1 MAFPTSPT
9 NGQTTT
15 VNNILYRYNLSANR
29 WERVL
34 TSVNTLVSSDGT
46 TTANLTLS
54 NTGTLILTS
63 PLGYTNHT
71 FANDAYGN
79 LIIDNAIGLKA
90 DVGAIQVGGTGGQFP
105 TLYSN
110 GVLESAQYGSISL
123 SSIQEF
129 SLDSFNS
136 VQVDQNGVTIGTN
149 LLDTSKY
156 WSFGLD
162 GLLTFP
168 DGTTNSGATVIALG
182 VYDIQSIGNTLI
194 QTSAAQGAQ
203 TWTFATNGSLTFPD
217 STIQTTAYPGT
228 NIGNAINIGTT
239 SSNIFI
245 PNTNTQAL
253 GLINSLAGVYI
264 EAGTPQKVWQFN
276 TNGTLT
282 FPDATVQTT
291 AYLGTATNIANGGTG
306 GIPYQSAPGITKFIN
321 IGANTTVLQSNG
333 TTATWVTTA
342 SLSVGLATTATSLG
356 SGIINISNKTSST
369 STTTGAL
376 QVVGGVGIG
385 GAVYIGQTSYINNS
399 QILTSST
406 FGQFITSG
414 VSSVNAGTDTAINTS
429 TGAVTIWNTST
440 LQSIT
445 NRGNSTTNVVLIANT
460 SSSTS
465 TNTGAL
471 VVSGGV
477 GISGGVYVGGTITAT
492 NITVRSATGALF
504 VGDFDNL
511 TVNNRTNFITN
522 TVNSSTGIYAIPN
535 GTSGAAS
542 WQAANNSNLTNA
554 SKILIATNGSTDVQL
569 VSGINGSGTYLPLSF
584 YNGGVQQMVL
594 STTGTLT
601 INTGSLII
609 TTGTIYGL
617 ASPGTTST
625 SGASQVGYLGM
636 PQQSKSS
643 AYTTVISDAGK
654 HIYVTATATIT
665 IDSNANV
672 AYPIGTT
679 IAFIAAAGATVT
691 IAITSDTMYLGGT
704 GTTGSRTLAAYGMAT
719 AVKVTSTSWFINGTG
734 LT

>member
-1 MAFPTSPT
+1 MSFPSSPY
-9 NGQTTT
+9 NGQTAT
-15 VNNILYRYNLSANR
+15 VNNILYQYNLSANR

-34 TSVNTLVSSDGT
+34 TSVNKLINGAYTVSLGTDGKLTVPNGMNISQSITWPGGSAVFEDSGLVLQGATGLAITSPGTTQITAGSATWNFTNDGKLTVPGTITGPGGQGGNTVIQAPISNQVVIENNAGYNVVTVQDQDVRIVTSPDYGTTFNTWAFGTAGT
-46 TTANLTLS
+46 TTFPKDTIKSISTLS
-54 NTGTLILTS
+54 IAILGSSGIPISLANFNGQGGWNQGFYSNLATTGGSGHGLTVDVAAGGGGYIS
-63 PLGYTNHT
+63 INQISIHTPGSGYTN
-71 FANDAYGN
+71 G
-79 LIIDNAIGLKA
+79 
-90 DVGAIQVGGTGGQFP
+90 DVITI
-105 TLYSN
+105 TN
-110 GVLESAQYGSISL
+110 ENNL
-123 SSIQEF
+123 SSTF
-129 SLDSFNS
+129 
-136 VQVDQNGVTIGTN
+136 TIGVAVNTWKFGTDGLLTLPSGPKIYAGYPGMGFISDVATLAGDQVYLSTTN
-149 LLDTSKY
+149 GLGWMGIDGGIPRIGWDSTNKY
-156 WSFGLD
+156 WNFGTD

-203 TWTFATNGSLTFPD
+203 TWTFATDGSLTFPD

-228 NIGNAINIGTT
+228 KIGNAINIGTT

-414 VSSVNAGTDTAINTS
+414 VSSVNAGTDTAVTQT
-429 TGAVTIWNTST
+429 TGSVTVYGTGT

-445 NRGNSTTNVVLIANT
+445 GRGSSTNYAITLQNATSATSTT
-460 SSSTS
+460 
-465 TNTGAL
+465 TGAL
-471 VVSGGV
+471 QVVGGV
-477 GISGGVYVGGTITAT
+477 GIGGSVYVGNRVGFINTA
-492 NITVRSATGALF
+492 NVS
-504 VGDFDNL
+504 VVYQVYN
-511 TVNNRTNFITN
+511 
-522 TVNSSTGIYAIPN
+522 P
-535 GTSGAAS
+535 AAS
-542 WQAANNSNLTNA
+542 
-554 SKILIATNGSTDVQL
+554 
-569 VSGINGSGTYLPLSF
+569 
-584 YNGGVQQMVL
+584 
-594 STTGTLT
+594 
-601 INTGSLII
+601 SL
-609 TTGTIYGL
+609 
-617 ASPGTTST
+617 
-625 SGASQVGYLGM
+625 
-636 PQQSKSS
+636 
-643 AYTTVISDAGK
+643 D
-654 HIYVTATATIT
+654 
-665 IDSNANV
+665 
-672 AYPIGTT
+672 
-679 IAFIAAAGATVT
+679 FIFG
-691 IAITSDTMYLGGT
+691 
-704 GTTGSRTLAAYGMAT
+704 
-719 AVKVTSTSWFINGTG
+719 
-734 LT
+734 